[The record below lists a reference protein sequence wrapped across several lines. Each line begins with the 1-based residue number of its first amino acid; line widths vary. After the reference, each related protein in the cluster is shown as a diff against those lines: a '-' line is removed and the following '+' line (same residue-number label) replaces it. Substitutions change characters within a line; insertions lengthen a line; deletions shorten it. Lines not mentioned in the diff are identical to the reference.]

1 MLTDDDATRKAIPI
15 ALNTELQPVMLTS
28 AAAAKV
34 GELVAAEGDPDLGL
48 RLSVRPGGCSGFTY
62 EMYFDSK
69 VDETDV
75 VTETDGVKLIVD
87 RTSAIKL
94 AGSTVDFKDGGLEG
108 AGFAINNPNE
118 QRSCGCGKSFG

>member
-34 GELVAAEGDPDLGL
+34 GELVAAEGDADMGL

-87 RTSAIKL
+87 RTSTIKL

>member
-87 RTSAIKL
+87 RTSTIKL

>member
-15 ALNTELQPVMLTS
+15 ALNTELQPAMLTS

-87 RTSAIKL
+87 RTSTIKL

>member
-1 MLTDDDATRKAIPI
+1 MLTDDDATHKAIPI

-48 RLSVRPGGCSGFTY
+48 RLSVRAGGCSGFTY

-87 RTSAIKL
+87 RTSTIKL

>member
-15 ALNTELQPVMLTS
+15 ALNTELKPVMLTS
-28 AAAAKV
+28 AGAAKV
-34 GELVAAEGDPDLGL
+34 AELVAGEGDPDLGL

-75 VTETDGVKLIVD
+75 VTETDGVRLIVD
-87 RTSAIKL
+87 RSSTIKL
-94 AGSTVDFKDGGLEG
+94 AGSTVDFKDQGLEG
-108 AGFAINNPNE
+108 SGFAINNPNE

>member
-15 ALNTELQPVMLTS
+15 ALNTELKPVMLTS

-34 GELVAAEGDPDLGL
+34 GELVASEGDPDLGL
-48 RLSVRPGGCSGFTY
+48 RLSVQPGGCSGFTY

-87 RTSAIKL
+87 RSSTIKL
-94 AGSTVDFKDGGLEG
+94 AGSTVDFKDQGLEG
-108 AGFAINNPNE
+108 SGFAINNPNE

>member
-15 ALNTELQPVMLTS
+15 ELNTELTPVMLTS

-48 RLSVRPGGCSGFTY
+48 RLAVRPGGCSGFTY

-87 RTSAIKL
+87 RTSTIKL
-94 AGSTVDFKDGGLEG
+94 AGSMVDFKDGGLEG

-118 QRSCGCGKSFG
+118 QRSCGCGQSFS